1 MPKPKKAAGPAT
13 LSGFNWTTF
22 IDAVRQES
30 IGLYS
35 LLAKCGF
42 DTKSGRLVIYG
53 GTSFAK
59 KKLEDAKNMQIIA
72 SIVSTA
78 YGDDVDIDIK
88 SSKKPPE
95 DDTLAAV
102 AEMLGGGEEVS
113 LEDIA

>member
-1 MPKPKKAAGPAT
+1 
-13 LSGFNWTTF
+13 
-22 IDAVRQES
+22 
-30 IGLYS
+30 
-35 LLAKCGF
+35 
-42 DTKSGRLVIYG
+42 
-53 GTSFAK
+53 
-59 KKLEDAKNMQIIA
+59 MQIIA